1 MAKDEDAKAPAGQ
14 AAAGDGRFWR
24 AAISGL
30 CASLLGIGLARFAY
44 SPLIPA
50 LIAEGWFQPSAAA
63 YLGAANLAG
72 YLLGALGARPLAARL
87 GAVFALRGGMVLA
100 TVAFFACA
108 WPFPFVWFFVWRF
121 AAGLAGAAIIVL
133 AAPTVLPYVPASRRG
148 VVTGAIFTGV
158 GLGIA
163 ASGTLVPPLLILG
176 LTWTWIGL
184 GVVALILTVV
194 AWTGWPSPRGGTGPV
209 RAESNAPLPPA
220 VKAVCLEYGL
230 AAVGLVVHMVFLV
243 DYVARELGQGIA
255 QGGAYWVLFGL
266 GAMCGP
272 MLGGWAG
279 DRIGFRL
286 ALRIGTV
293 VQVVAV
299 ALPVI
304 WAGPVALGISSV
316 VVGAFVPGIAPLM
329 LGRVQDLLP
338 GDAKAQGR
346 GWSLAT
352 IAFSLG
358 QAAGAY
364 GFAAVFAE
372 TGTYVPLFWIGTGA
386 IAAAVAVDFWVAR
399 LAARR

>member
-1 MAKDEDAKAPAGQ
+1 MAENLKATAPVE
-14 AAAGDGRFWR
+14 GDGRFWR
-24 AAISGL
+24 AAVSGL

-50 LIAEGWFQPSAAA
+50 LIAENWFQPSAAA

-72 YLLGALGARPLAARL
+72 YLLGALGARPLAARI
-87 GAVFALRGGMVLA
+87 GAVSALRGGMVLA
-100 TVAFFACA
+100 TIAFFACA
-108 WPFPFVWFFVWRF
+108 WPLPFAWFFAWRF

-133 AAPTVLPYVPASRRG
+133 AAPTVLPYVPAHRRG

-163 ASGTLVPPLLILG
+163 ASGTLVPPLLALG

-184 GVVALILTVV
+184 GVVALVLTLV
-194 AWTGWPSPRGGTGPV
+194 AWTGWPSARGGTGSS
-209 RAESNAPLPPA
+209 RTESNAPLPAA

-255 QGGAYWVLFGL
+255 QGGIYWVLFGL

-279 DRIGFRL
+279 DKIGFRL
-286 ALRIGTV
+286 ALRIGVAT
-293 VQVVAV
+293 QIVAV

-316 VVGAFVPGIAPLM
+316 VVGTFVPGIAPLM
-329 LGRVQDLLP
+329 LGRVQDLVP

-372 TGTYVPLFWIGTGA
+372 TGTYVPLFWIGAGA
-386 IAAAVAVDFWVAR
+386 IVVAVAVDFWVAR
-399 LAARR
+399 LAAKR